1 MTHRNNENRSQKP
14 LTPTSADWW
23 LERLTWEA
31 VKKFRANHPDNGAKA
46 FAHDMAHYAHRV
58 QGRINRTP
66 TMVDVLEYARTIHT
80 R

>member
-1 MTHRNNENRSQKP
+1 
-14 LTPTSADWW
+14 
-23 LERLTWEA
+23 
-31 VKKFRANHPDNGAKA
+31 
-46 FAHDMAHYAHRV
+46 MAHYAHRV